1 LISPNPSASERQ
13 QIERIAEEYRSK
25 GYDVQV
31 EPSDPDLPPFL
42 RGRQPDLIARRG
54 DERLVIEIR
63 TPSSKAEPE
72 RLRELAE
79 EVQSEPGWKLILI
92 APRPAEELL
101 PGEQLEL
108 LSPPEVEGQLGDVRQ
123 LLGAGHQEAAI
134 LLAWAAVEGQLRE
147 LARQEEIPLPRPG
160 TLTLL
165 RQLAYLGLVDREQ
178 YRTLADAYKAR
189 SAVAHGFRPPS
200 ELGPAVQAL
209 LGLSEAIAWESSNS
223 QIRKEEMDAAEEFF
237 QGETEWPEY

>member
-1 LISPNPSASERQ
+1 LISPNPPASERQ

-25 GYDVQV
+25 GYEVLV

-42 RGRQPDLIARRG
+42 QGRQPDLIARRG
-54 DERLVIEIR
+54 DEQLVIELR
-63 TPSSKAEPE
+63 TSLSKSEPD
-72 RLRELAE
+72 RLTELAE
-79 EVQSEPGWKLILI
+79 RVQREPGWKLVFI

-101 PGEQLEL
+101 PGEQLQL
-108 LSPPEVEGQLGDVRQ
+108 LSLPEVEEQLGDARQ
-123 LLGAGHQEAAI
+123 LLGAGNQEAAI

-165 RQLAYLGLVDREQ
+165 RQLVSLGLIDREQ
-178 YRTLADAYKAR
+178 YRALSDAYKAR

-209 LGLSEAIAWESSNS
+209 LGLSEAIARESRKA
-223 QIRKEEMDAAEEFF
+223 QIRKEEMDGSEEFF
-237 QGETEWPEY
+237 QGEAEWPEY

>member
-1 LISPNPSASERQ
+1 LISPNPPASERQ

-25 GYDVQV
+25 GYEVLV

-42 RGRQPDLIARRG
+42 QGRQPDLIARRG
-54 DERLVIEIR
+54 DEQLVIELR
-63 TPSSKAEPE
+63 TSLSKSEPD
-72 RLRELAE
+72 RLTELAE
-79 EVQSEPGWKLILI
+79 RVQREPGWKLVFI

-101 PGEQLEL
+101 PGEQLQL
-108 LSPPEVEGQLGDVRQ
+108 LSLPEVEEQLGDARQ
-123 LLGAGHQEAAI
+123 LLGAGNQEAAI

-165 RQLAYLGLVDREQ
+165 RQLVSLGLIDREQ
-178 YRTLADAYKAR
+178 YRSLSDAYKAR

-209 LGLSEAIAWESSNS
+209 LGLSEAIARESRKA
-223 QIRKEEMDAAEEFF
+223 QIRKEEN
-237 QGETEWPEY
+237 GWV

>member
-1 LISPNPSASERQ
+1 LISPNPPASERQ

-42 RGRQPDLIARRG
+42 RGCQPDLIARRG
-54 DERLVIEIR
+54 DERLVIEVR
-63 TPSSKAEPE
+63 TPLPKSEPD
-72 RLRELAE
+72 RLTELAE
-79 EVQSEPGWKLILI
+79 RVQREPGWKLILI
-92 APRPAEELL
+92 APSPMEEIL
-101 PGEQLEL
+101 PGEQLQL
-108 LSPPEVEGQLGDVRQ
+108 LSLPEVEEQLGDARQ

-160 TLTLL
+160 TLMLL
-165 RQLAYLGLVDREQ
+165 RQLVSLGLIDREQ

-209 LGLSEAIAWESSNS
+209 LGLSEAIARESSNS

-237 QGETEWPEY
+237 QGEVEWPEY